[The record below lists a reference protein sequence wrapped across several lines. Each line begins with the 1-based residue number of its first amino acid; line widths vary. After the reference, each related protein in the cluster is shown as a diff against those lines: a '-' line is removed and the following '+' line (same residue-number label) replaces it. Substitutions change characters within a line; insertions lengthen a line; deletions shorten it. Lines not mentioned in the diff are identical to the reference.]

1 MKQNKFFQAKKR
13 NKMNNRIYTIVILP
27 KRDVGAGGFRADAPL
42 APDPFR
48 LFWSK
53 NNKVDVFDNQ

>member
-1 MKQNKFFQAKKR
+1 
-13 NKMNNRIYTIVILP
+13 MNNRIYTIVILP

>member
-1 MKQNKFFQAKKR
+1 MKQNEFFKAKIR
-13 NKMNNRIYTIVILP
+13 NRMNFRSNTIVILP
-27 KRDVGAGGFRADAPL
+27 KRDVGAGGFLCADAP
-42 APDPFR
+42 PPEPFR